1 MTESPILPPPPEWV
15 QRRVL
20 DIVGLRALDMTDP
33 LHVDIARSVY
43 ELGSAATDGA
53 LLQRIRWH
61 LAWHLRAAGE
71 DFARSK
77 LAYEHHVDRETVRLR
92 AEGEK
97 PPSRAEAEQIARA
110 SDEAGTMHLRYLL
123 AEQKERAMR
132 KMLDAVES
140 AIDLHRTQ
148 RADERAADRAHAQG
162 IGGAA

>member
-1 MTESPILPPPPEWV
+1 MTALPPPPEWV
-15 QRRVL
+15 QSRAL
-20 DIVGLRALDMTDP
+20 ALVGLRSLDMFDP

-43 ELGSAATDGA
+43 ELGSGATDGA

-61 LAWHLRAAGE
+61 FAWHLRDAGA
-71 DFARSK
+71 DFAKSK
-77 LAYEHHVDRETVRLR
+77 LAYEHHVDRETVRMR
-92 AEGEK
+92 AAGEK

-110 SDEAGTMHLRYLL
+110 SDEAEGLHLRYLL

-148 RADERAADRAHAQG
+148 RADERAADRASAQG
-162 IGGAA
+162 YGGGA